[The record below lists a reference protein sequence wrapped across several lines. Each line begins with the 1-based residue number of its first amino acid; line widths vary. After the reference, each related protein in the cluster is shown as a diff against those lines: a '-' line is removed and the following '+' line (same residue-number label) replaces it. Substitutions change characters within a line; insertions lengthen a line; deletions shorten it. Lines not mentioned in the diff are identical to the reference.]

1 MAQQNE
7 DVKPVAE
14 LNYEEARDELVETVR
29 CLEQGG
35 LSLDDSLALWER
47 GEELGQRCEELLAG
61 AHKRIEEALATHT
74 DTETIGDAEDTV
86 DGSTD
91 N

>member
-1 MAQQNE
+1 
-7 DVKPVAE
+7 VKNLGNVA
-14 LNYEEARDELVETVR
+14 RR
-29 CLEQGG
+29 
-35 LSLDDSLALWER
+35 
-47 GEELGQRCEELLAG
+47 ELLAG

>member
-1 MAQQNE
+1 MAQQND

-47 GEELGQRCEELLAG
+47 GEELGQRCEAVSYTHLTLPTIALLCRSRWWPD
-61 AHKRIEEALATHT
+61 H
-74 DTETIGDAEDTV
+74 
-86 DGSTD
+86 
-91 N
+91 

>member
-1 MAQQNE
+1 MAQQND

-35 LSLDDSLALWER
+35 LSLDAVSY
-47 GEELGQRCEELLAG
+47 
-61 AHKRIEEALATHT
+61 THLT
-74 DTETIGDAEDTV
+74 LPTKA
-86 DGSTD
+86 
-91 N
+91 

>member
-1 MAQQNE
+1 MAQQND

-47 GEELGQRCEELLAG
+47 LSLI
-61 AHKRIEEALATHT
+61 HI
-74 DTETIGDAEDTV
+74 
-86 DGSTD
+86 
-91 N
+91 